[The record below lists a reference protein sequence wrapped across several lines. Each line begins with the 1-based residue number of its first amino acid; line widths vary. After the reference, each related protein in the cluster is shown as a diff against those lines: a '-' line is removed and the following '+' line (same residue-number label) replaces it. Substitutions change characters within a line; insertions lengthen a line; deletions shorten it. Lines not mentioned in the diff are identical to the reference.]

1 MIEELVVWALA
12 TWRMAYL
19 AARER
24 GPWGLVERVRE
35 RLGGALACLYCAS
48 VWAALLVWA
57 LWRVEAGR
65 AIVTVLAIS
74 ALALLLH
81 RYTGGDHV

>member
-12 TWRMAYL
+12 TWRIAYL
-19 AARER
+19 VSRER
-24 GPWGLVERVRE
+24 GPWAIAERVRA

-48 VWAALLVWA
+48 VWAALITWA

-65 AIVTVLAIS
+65 AIVIVLAIS
-74 ALALLLH
+74 GLALLLH